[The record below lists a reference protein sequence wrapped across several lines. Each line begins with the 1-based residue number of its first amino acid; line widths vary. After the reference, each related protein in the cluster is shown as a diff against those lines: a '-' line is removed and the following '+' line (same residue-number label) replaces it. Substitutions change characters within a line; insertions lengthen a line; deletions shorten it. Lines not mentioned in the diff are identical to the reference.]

1 MSYGRNENDEK
12 ALSWFKLIV
21 SLTSL
26 WIPQAYP
33 PQLLHFKAFISGK
46 SHEAFRPENVLLINR
61 SYHEGSSLTLFIF
74 FFYHLL
80 PPLHA
85 VFLSFTGAELWAV
98 CFQNP
103 LSPRL
108 PAFLSYPFLSP
119 FCSPV
124 IWLHPGSI
132 SSVHLHPSLLIPAL
146 VLPLILCWHSS
157 PVGPRRDWTWELFQ
171 KNWKLFYKLD
181 QFLDV
186 THQLMNMKAENIAA
200 SGGRNWCCQMRYHS
214 PGVFHLSI

>member
-74 FFYHLL
+74 FLPSTASSACSISLFYWCRTLSLGCLL
-80 PPLHA
+80 PKSSVPQAPSLSQLPILISFLLSCDLAPSRFDFFRAPAPLTAHSCPGA
-85 VFLSFTGAELWAV
+85 ASHSLLAQLSCGTKKGLNMGTVPAKIGNCFTSW
-98 CFQNP
+98 
-103 LSPRL
+103 
-108 PAFLSYPFLSP
+108 
-119 FCSPV
+119 
-124 IWLHPGSI
+124 I
-132 SSVHLHPSLLIPAL
+132 SS
-146 VLPLILCWHSS
+146 
-157 PVGPRRDWTWELFQ
+157 
-171 KNWKLFYKLD
+171 
-181 QFLDV
+181 
-186 THQLMNMKAENIAA
+186 LM
-200 SGGRNWCCQMRYHS
+200 SHTS
-214 PGVFHLSI
+214 

>member
-74 FFYHLL
+74 FSTIYCLL
-80 PPLHA
+80 CMQYFSLLLVQNSGLSASKILCPPGSQPFSAIHSYLLSALLWSGSIQVRFLPCTCTPHCS
-85 VFLSFTGAELWAV
+85 FLPWCCLSFSAGTALLWDQEGTEHGNCSRKIGN
-98 CFQNP
+98 CFT
-103 LSPRL
+103 S
-108 PAFLSYPFLSP
+108 
-119 FCSPV
+119 
-124 IWLHPGSI
+124 WI
-132 SSVHLHPSLLIPAL
+132 SS
-146 VLPLILCWHSS
+146 
-157 PVGPRRDWTWELFQ
+157 
-171 KNWKLFYKLD
+171 
-181 QFLDV
+181 
-186 THQLMNMKAENIAA
+186 LM
-200 SGGRNWCCQMRYHS
+200 SHTS
-214 PGVFHLSI
+214 